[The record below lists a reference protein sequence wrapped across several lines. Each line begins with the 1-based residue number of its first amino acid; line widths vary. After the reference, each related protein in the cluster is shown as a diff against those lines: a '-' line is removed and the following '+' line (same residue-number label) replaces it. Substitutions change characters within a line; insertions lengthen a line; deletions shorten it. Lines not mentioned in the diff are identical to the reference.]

1 MMSLAAFMKKKSA
14 ILLVLLL
21 FFMGVSFVL
30 RAIPA
35 LYTRD
40 PNLFYVYDSDTYFT
54 LRQIEVMV
62 KHFPVYNWFDPM
74 TAYPVGK
81 TIGWGPLVPFI
92 AATVSIIAGATTT
105 AHIISVSGWV
115 SLLLAVMLVPVVY
128 VLTKTVWD
136 WKAGVIGAG
145 LVSVV
150 SFRFYFLSSYGF
162 VDHHVAEVFFSTLF
176 LLTYIYCIHSAKS
189 NPVRLNAIPSLL
201 IPVSLALLA
210 GILYALAILTATT
223 VLLLLPVLF
232 LYTVV
237 QVVLD
242 HLASRDSFSLV
253 LLNLVAFSVVIIVLV
268 FSGVNTGGLSV
279 TEYSSGLIY
288 ANLALIAGTVVLYG
302 LSVVCKGKRSV
313 FFLSLFCLFLG
324 IFLLLQI
331 HPLFRPVIS
340 QAFGLFFSRSEYSVV
355 VQETLPWSLATAW
368 ANFNLALVL
377 MAGGLF
383 ILGYYVIKE
392 RKPEHVFLLLWS
404 VVILLATIQYRRF
417 EYYATVPIVVLAAI
431 CISEPITWVR
441 SDLSN
446 LLNVLFSRV
455 PAIASPAT
463 RSEPSRPENIPRPAS
478 GKKKRKTARS
488 PADEQKKGT
497 LWAKRLLCALVVI
510 LAIAC
515 ICISG
520 FQDYQYGMN
529 FSERRLPDDWTES
542 LAWVRSNTPE
552 PMIDY
557 YAKYDKA
564 GFSYPAGSY
573 GIMASWDAGHW
584 ITFFARR
591 IPITNP
597 FQDNLGG
604 ASGASAFFLSQN
616 ESRADEI
623 LMSLGGK
630 YVITDSHLA
639 METFT
644 GLVPWQNASADTT
657 PYIKWFLSPS
667 SESASGHV
675 TTTRY
680 DNAYFQSM
688 VVRLHTFDGSMTVPG
703 TVDYIQYAVTSIPGA
718 GDAAGTSGL
727 APVIVKSEPMD
738 ASAADEAVR
747 EFNQKAVPNHYAI
760 VLSEMPNNPI
770 RKVPALSH
778 YRLIHESP
786 QDATVSLESGLFSF
800 PGIKSVKIF
809 EFVNGS
815 HINGEGIIELPL
827 ITNTGREFVYLQE
840 SRNGEFVVPYSTKEN
855 PYEVRA
861 TGPYHIVGTSRFV
874 DVSEADVTSGQT
886 VLK

>member
-1 MMSLAAFMKKKSA
+1 MMSVPAFMRKKSA

-21 FFMGVSFVL
+21 FFMGVAFVL
-30 RAIPA
+30 RAMPA
-35 LYTRD
+35 LYTKD

-62 KHFPVYNWFDPM
+62 KDFPVYNWFDPM

-81 TIGWGPLVPFI
+81 TIGWGPLLPFI

-105 AHIISVSGWV
+105 SQIISASGWV
-115 SLLLAVMLVPVVY
+115 SPLMAVLLVPAVY
-128 VLTKTVWD
+128 VLGKTVWD

-189 NPVRLNAIPSLL
+189 NPARLNAIQSLI

-223 VLLLLPVLF
+223 VLLFLPILF
-232 LYTVV
+232 LYTIV

-242 HLASRDSFSLV
+242 HLASRDSSSLV
-253 LLNLVAFSVVIIVLV
+253 LQNLVAFSVVIIVL
-268 FSGVNTGGLSV
+268 FLYGVSFGGLSV
-279 TEYSSGLIY
+279 TGYSPGIIY
-288 ANLALIAGTVVLYG
+288 ANLAFIAGTVVLYA

-313 FFLSLFCLFLG
+313 FFLSLFGVGAG
-324 IFLLLQI
+324 IFVVMQI
-331 HPLFRPVIS
+331 HPLFRAVIGR
-340 QAFGLFFSRSEYSVV
+340 AFGLFFSPSEYSVV

-392 RKPEHVFLLLWS
+392 RKPKHVFLLLWS
-404 VVILLATIQYRRF
+404 AVILLATIQYRRF
-417 EYYATVPIVVLAAI
+417 EYYATIPLVVLAAI
-431 CISEPITWVR
+431 CISEPIAWVR
-441 SDLSN
+441 SDLTD
-446 LLNVLFSRV
+446 LLNALFSRV
-455 PAIASPAT
+455 PMIAGLPAK
-463 RSEPSRPENIPRPAS
+463 SDPPWAEDVPRPAS
-478 GKKKRKTARS
+478 GKKKRKPVRS
-488 PADEQKKGT
+488 PADEQKKGFF
-497 LWAKRLLCALVVI
+497 WAKRFLCILVFI

-529 FSERRLPDDWTES
+529 FSNRTLPDDWTES
-542 LAWVRSNTPE
+542 LAWLRSNTPH

-557 YAKYDKA
+557 YATYDKA

-573 GIMASWDAGHW
+573 GIMAPWDAGHW

-604 ASGASAFFLSQN
+604 KGGAAAFFLNHN
-616 ESRADEI
+616 ESRANEI
-623 LMSLGGK
+623 LGSLGGR

-667 SESASGHV
+667 SDRKSRPV
-675 TTTRY
+675 TITRY

-688 VVRLHTFDGSMTVPG
+688 LVRLHTFDGSMTVPG
-703 TVDYIQYAVTSIPGA
+703 TVDYIQYAVSPVPGA
-718 GDAAGTSGL
+718 GDSAGSSGL
-727 APVIVKSEPMD
+727 APVIVKSEPME
-738 ASAADEAVR
+738 ASVANEAVR
-747 EFNQKAVPNHYAI
+747 EFNEKAIPNNYAI
-760 VLSEMPNNPI
+760 VLSEMPDNPV

-778 YRLIHESP
+778 YRLIHES
-786 QDATVSLESGLFSF
+786 QNDATASLESGEFSF

-815 HINGEGIIELPL
+815 HIRGEGTIELPL
-827 ITNTGREFVYLQE
+827 ITNTGRKFVYLQE
-840 SRNGEFVVPYSTKEN
+840 SRHGEFVVPYSTKGN

-861 TGPYHIVGTSRFV
+861 TGPYHIVGTSRYV
-874 DVSEADVTSGQT
+874 DVSEEDVAAGRT
-886 VLK
+886 V